1 VLLEAL
7 SRCVSILRGELLFRN
22 LREYEKCALSLR
34 YTAPRMIPKPAP
46 EIHPAV
52 NAFAAGDVAA
62 ILRERK
68 WLRRED
74 EAVATW
80 AAEAVA
86 LLGPRAG
93 SRETLAYLL
102 ALIFEYDAHAVLVTR
117 ECQEVLA
124 RDGTRQVLRAL
135 ATEILNGGP
144 VDSNRL
150 KEIVA
155 TVKARL
161 PYSSREIFHP
171 LRVALTG
178 RVGGGELDRVVLLLD
193 RAAQIE
199 GLAPVKPVRTRI
211 LEFCA
216 ALD

>member
-1 VLLEAL
+1 
-7 SRCVSILRGELLFRN
+7 
-22 LREYEKCALSLR
+22 
-34 YTAPRMIPKPAP
+34 MIPKPAP
-46 EIHPAV
+46 EIHAAV
-52 NAFAAGDVAA
+52 NPFAAGDVAA
-62 ILRERK
+62 ILREQK
-68 WLRRED
+68 WLRRGD
-74 EAVATW
+74 EAVAAWT
-80 AAEAVA
+80 AEAVT
-86 LLGPRAG
+86 LLGPQAEN
-93 SRETLAYLL
+93 RETLAYLL
-102 ALIFEYDAHAVLVTR
+102 GLVFEYDAHTVLATR

-124 RDGTRQVLRAL
+124 RDGARQVIRAL

-155 TVKARL
+155 AVKARL

-193 RAAQIE
+193 HAAQIE
-199 GLAPVKPVRTRI
+199 GLAPVKPVRARI